1 MSANDNYKHKLEYM
15 ELSNL
20 KTPCM
25 IFKDTYVSGIKNL
38 EVFHDCIPHLRHFSF
53 DTRMTN
59 LAEAGVKLI
68 TKAVPANISPGDRIF
83 DTMKEL
89 IGVCSKTIEYS
100 QFTKTGYRD
109 KQFEQ
114 LCLFTGSVYIG
125 SEAMQLFNPY
135 GLRLLTLTEMH
146 IDSDTLIYISARCES
161 LSHVVMDRLTVLGT
175 ISANKGTLLIDMSSA
190 RLAELRFSHIRFIPP
205 GEIDLL
211 KPARLIASYPRTI
224 DSDEH
229 INQSSTRI

>member
-1 MSANDNYKHKLEYM
+1 
-15 ELSNL
+15 
-20 KTPCM
+20 
-25 IFKDTYVSGIKNL
+25 
-38 EVFHDCIPHLRHFSF
+38 
-53 DTRMTN
+53 
-59 LAEAGVKLI
+59 
-68 TKAVPANISPGDRIF
+68 
-83 DTMKEL
+83 MKEL

-109 KQFEQ
+109 KQFEHCCLSLKE

-229 INQSSTRI
+229 INQSSTPIQSSGDSESQTRDMDLSRGYITFMCGNAKGCIISWRGYNSPELKLLAWNCFKNRVEDLSP